1 MRPFVGDIQEVVRL
15 SSAHECYVHKRSRIH
30 PFMAKFNSLTFL
42 RLFPPPST
50 RGLNPSQEVALSRA
64 LSRQCTLIQ
73 GPPGTGKTFT
83 SACLIEA
90 LVALDERRPE
100 SEEASEQRRTRK
112 ILATAHS
119 NVATDNIMERL
130 LKAGVSVIRIGKV
143 CARNQPTVP
152 WLGCRV

>member
-1 MRPFVGDIQEVVRL
+1 MP
-15 SSAHECYVHKRSRIH
+15 K
-30 PFMAKFNSLTFL
+30 
-42 RLFPPPST
+42 
-50 RGLNPSQEVALSRA
+50 GLL
-64 LSRQCTLIQ
+64 LY

-100 SEEASEQRRTRK
+100 SEEASEHRRTRK

-143 CARNQPTVP
+143 CARIKPTVP
-152 WLGCRV
+152 